1 MKIKPKQ
8 ELTNKRTFF
17 LGETEYPWEQFR
29 EVFAAQLKGEPI
41 PLPKL
46 ASDPSL
52 TMSE

>member
-1 MKIKPKQ
+1 MKQDPKQ
-8 ELTNKRTFF
+8 KLTNMRTFF
-17 LGETEYPWEQFR
+17 HGETEYPWEQFK